1 MCGRATAAIATMNSM
16 NASSAE
22 FPDGISEPETVGL
35 EMTPSRA
42 VKPPRVA
49 ASPVAI
55 ECKYYKTV
63 ALIGS
68 DGKANRSSLVIGE
81 VVGIYIDDAVIVDGM
96 VDITRMRPIARLGY
110 MDYCVVD
117 EFFTMPRPGE
127 IDPHADLE
135 TAAVAP
141 KITPLIPARSASVL
155 PLTSSPTP
163 ATSVTAQAAPNTA
176 TTRAV
181 EDEAK
186 G

>member
-1 MCGRATAAIATMNSM
+1 MGHLRQR
-16 NASSAE
+16 
-22 FPDGISEPETVGL
+22 
-35 EMTPSRA
+35 TPQA

-63 ALIGS
+63 ELIGS
-68 DGKANRSSLVIGE
+68 DTKPNRSSLVIGE

-117 EFFTMPRPGE
+117 EFFSMPRPGE

-141 KITPLIPARSASVL
+141 KGG
-155 PLTSSPTP
+155 
-163 ATSVTAQAAPNTA
+163 
-176 TTRAV
+176 
-181 EDEAK
+181 D
-186 G
+186 